1 MQRSPR
7 HLFLSHLGRSNYH
20 NRSIT
25 GSSTRVFHLWRWRCR
40 GWRQNMSRTCFFTL
54 GDFILLRGNRRLKAI
69 PAISGK
75 IGGRSCAVS
84 ETSRLCKWEY
94 RERVMVGFRDFEQ
107 WRRFLVGMGIRSV
120 LESGNTLEYR
130 LLNYIWIIGC
140 FSVNC
145 ILLIFSSW
153 TFIFSFL
160 LSLRNR
166 ISILFV

>member
-120 LESGNTLEYR
+120 LESGWKHSRVSIVKLYMNYR
-130 LLNYIWIIGC
+130 MLFRELYFANLFI
-140 FSVNC
+140 VN
-145 ILLIFSSW
+145 FFFFF
-153 TFIFSFL
+153 FIEL
-160 LSLRNR
+160 KK
-166 ISILFV
+166 